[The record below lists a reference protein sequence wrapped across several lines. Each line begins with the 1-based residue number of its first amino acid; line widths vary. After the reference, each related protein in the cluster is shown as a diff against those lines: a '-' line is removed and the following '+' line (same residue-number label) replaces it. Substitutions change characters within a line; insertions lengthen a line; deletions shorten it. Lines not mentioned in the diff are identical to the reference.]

1 MSFLPNLQESTQS
14 RMLTDT
20 FLGFDHNLKAA
31 DGTWFEEVGLS
42 SRAYPL
48 FAPRVCRGTVD
59 LAKAYNG
66 AHQNNLKGIITKE
79 KLCWING
86 TTIYVD
92 GLSVPGVQVTS
103 DDVQLVSM
111 GAYLCVFPDGI
122 YVNTQDLSDSG
133 YMSHTNTLS
142 DDSVTIT
149 PCTMDGVEYE
159 LDNVPVQANEPE
171 DPKNGDYWI
180 DSSNSKHALKK
191 YSTASAMWVTIS
203 TVYLRMSADGIGD
216 GFGEQDAVR
225 ISGLHLW
232 AGNPIMQKQ
241 VEDLNTDVI
250 ITKADKDNIIFPGI
264 IDHAVTV
271 PITEYGE
278 LKVSR
283 RVPVMDHVCELDNR
297 LWGCRYGKDDTGEM
311 VNMIY
316 ASALGDCKN
325 WYRYAGISTDSYSVN
340 CGSDGPFTGM
350 IAYQGYVLAW
360 KENCVHKVY
369 GTLPSNFQ
377 VTTTQCRGVAV
388 GSGRSLAIV
397 NELLLYLSRNG
408 VLAYDGSMPASV
420 SDAFAGE
427 TYSCGVSGVCGST
440 YYISMHDRKH
450 VWQMWTYD
458 TDHQLWHHES
468 DTQVVMFTRF
478 GNDLLYLDKSTGRVI
493 SVTGE
498 NGDKEHEVEF
508 DAISGIIGY
517 EYPDQKYISRLNLR
531 VKMHHG
537 DYLEI
542 LVRYDSEGDWEPQGA
557 IDQQRTGSF
566 VIPVIPRR
574 CDHMQIRLRGH
585 GDIRIFSIAKI
596 LEVGSDA

>member
-1 MSFLPNLQESTQS
+1 MSFLPNLQETQQS

-20 FLGFDHNLKAA
+20 FLGYDHNLKAA
-31 DGTWFEEVGLS
+31 DGTWYEENGLS
-42 SRAYPL
+42 ARAFPL
-48 FAPRVCRGTVD
+48 FAPRARRGRVD
-59 LAKAYNG
+59 LAKIFQG
-66 AHQNNLKGIITKE
+66 THQDHLKGIITKD
-79 KLCWING
+79 KLCWIDDS
-86 TTIYVD
+86 TIYVD
-92 GLSVPGVQVTS
+92 GVSVPGVEVTS

-122 YVNTQDLSDSG
+122 YVNTQDLTDSG
-133 YMSHTNTLS
+133 YMTKAFRFNGA
-142 DDSVTIT
+142 SVTIT
-149 PCTMDGVEYE
+149 PCTADGDEYK
-159 LDNVPVQANEPE
+159 LAGVPVQTTEPA
-171 DPKNGDYWI
+171 DPKNGDFWI
-180 DSSNSKHALKK
+180 DSSNSRHSLKK
-191 YSTASAMWVTIS
+191 YSSASAMWVTIP
-203 TVYLRMSADGIGD
+203 TVYLRMSAEGIGE
-216 GFGEQDAVR
+216 GFAEQDAVR

-232 AGNPIMQKQ
+232 AGNPTMQKQ

-250 ITKADKDNIIFPGI
+250 LTKAEKDSIIFPGI
-264 IDHAVTV
+264 LDRAVSV
-271 PITEYGE
+271 PITAFGQ
-278 LKVSR
+278 LKVER
-283 RVPVMDHVCELDNR
+283 RVPVLDYVCELDNR
-297 LWGCRYGKDDTGEM
+297 LWGCRYGKDETGAM

-340 CGSDGPFTGM
+340 VGSDGPFTGM

-427 TYSCGVSGVCGST
+427 TYNCGVAGVCGST
-440 YYISMHDRKH
+440 YYISMHDKKRT
-450 VWQMWTYD
+450 WQLWTYD

-468 DTQVVMFTRF
+468 DTRATMFTQF
-478 GNDLLYLDKSTGRVI
+478 GNDLLYIDYDTGFVM

-498 NGDKEHEVEF
+498 NGDIEDDVRF

-517 EYPDQKYISRLNLR
+517 EYPDQKYISRFNLR

-537 DYLEI
+537 AVLEI
-542 LVRYDSEGDWEPQGA
+542 LVRYDSEGDWEPQGV
-557 IDQQRTGSF
+557 IDQKRTGSF
-566 VIPVIPRR
+566 MIPVIPRR
-574 CDHMQIRLRGH
+574 CDHMQIRLRGK